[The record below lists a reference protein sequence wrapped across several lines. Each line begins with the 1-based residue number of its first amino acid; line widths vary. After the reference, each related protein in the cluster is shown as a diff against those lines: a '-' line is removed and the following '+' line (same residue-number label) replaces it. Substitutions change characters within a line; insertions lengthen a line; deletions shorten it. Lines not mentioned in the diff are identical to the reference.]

1 MFSACLLRQSTR
13 LFRTTESGPAK
24 QGTQQLQSVN
34 NAADAVIVFIPHHG
48 PLIDGRTGRHAATVA
63 ALAWSDTP
71 KEMTYRTQHNTAQHN
86 THTHT
91 HTQEYCDSSR
101 KTHSTFHNILSVFHF
116 KFHVESAPTRS
127 VSAALRW
134 LRDRAKVE
142 SEGLAPLS
150 YDAMADETCQNCT
163 TVA

>member
-1 MFSACLLRQSTR
+1 MNYNIIYAKNRQTCLYLSARAHPHTPTHTHTHAR
-13 LFRTTESGPAK
+13 ARARAHARTHTA
-24 QGTQQLQSVN
+24 
-34 NAADAVIVFIPHHG
+34 
-48 PLIDGRTGRHAATVA
+48 
-63 ALAWSDTP
+63 
-71 KEMTYRTQHNTAQHN
+71 QHNTAQHN
-86 THTHT
+86 THT

-134 LRDRAKVE
+134 LRDSAKVE